1 MPHTDS
7 TIYYDNIRISLNS
20 NLINEFCEN
29 IYGEQKV
36 WKVWS
41 EEDEKKFNLY
51 IEWIEE
57 QYSIYLNKS
66 MNYKKINSFKEWFL
80 PNFDNYEFIN
90 EIEKLFENEEES

>member
-20 NLINEFCEN
+20 NLIIEFCEN
-29 IYGEQKV
+29 IYGEQ
-36 WKVWS
+36 KVWS